1 MLRLTAIAIASST
14 LLGAVHPSA
23 PEPETPFTESA
34 EAVLVEVPVRVSDR
48 HGNPV
53 RGLEAKDFE
62 VFDDGKKQEI
72 LALDSIDLARKTM
85 KPGELA
91 DPIPPAARRHFLLL
105 FDFSFAHPKAILQAQ
120 RAAREFVMNGVADTD
135 FVAVATYSVEHGLK
149 LLMTFSSDR
158 VQLSRAID
166 TLGLLPTEDL
176 SKDPLAFA
184 FDTAKTLPTS
194 ARIGQKE
201 SQAAAITESL
211 QTMQQVSRARYDQY
225 ARLRIRRL
233 TESLG
238 DLASALDSVSGRKDV
253 IYMSEGFESRLV
265 TGTRDTELEREWIIS
280 GEQWKVDGDKRF
292 GNTTLQDD
300 IRQVGDLFRRSDCV
314 LHAVDIGGL
323 RLDPETT
330 SVDNPAENS
339 LFELVQPTG
348 GDVLRSSNDFR
359 GQLDRLVASTS
370 LVYVLSFRPT
380 RSGQDGKFHLLK
392 VKVKTPGAHVLS
404 RAGYYERPPFRLLS
418 PLERNLVAA
427 DVIANEIPV
436 SDIPARLRAS
446 PQPDASGLARV
457 PVLIEIPG
465 TALLAHQVGDRLPV
479 EIYVYAHDASG
490 ALSDYFTQTVSVD
503 LAMHRDRLMR
513 GGLRYFGQL
522 ALAHGNYRIRALV
535 RNGQSGRMGLAVED
549 VRVPD
554 FSGKQPY
561 VAPLL
566 FLDSSSPG
574 IFVRGRMLEAGAPR
588 GAPDRVTLLPTPG
601 PDLLP
606 AALPEMRSGSPAHVS
621 LVAYYFGEPQNAA
634 LKIGAQVLTAEGRPL
649 EEGDVRILERSP
661 SDSDG
666 RQILTVAFTPER
678 LSPGRYSLRLI
689 LQDAST
695 GKGGHASAPFLVR

>member
-1 MLRLTAIAIASST
+1 MFRLISIAIASVT

-48 HGNPV
+48 NGNPI

-72 LALDSIDLARKTM
+72 LAVDSIDLARKTR
-85 KPGELA
+85 KPGAPAEPLN
-91 DPIPPAARRHFLLL
+91 PAARRHFLIL

-120 RAAREFVMNGVADTD
+120 RAAREFVLSGLSDAD
-135 FVAVATYSVEHGLK
+135 FAAVATYSVEHGLK

-166 TLGLLPTEDL
+166 TLGLVPTEDL
-176 SKDPLAFA
+176 AKDPLSFA
-184 FDTAKTLPTS
+184 FDTARTLPTS
-194 ARIGQKE
+194 SRIGQKE
-201 SQAAAITESL
+201 SQAAAITETL
-211 QTMQQVSRARYDQY
+211 QTLQQISRARYDQY

-238 DLASALDSVSGRKDV
+238 DLASALDSVSGRKDI

-323 RLDPETT
+323 RLDPENTT
-330 SVDNPAENS
+330 VDNPAENS

-348 GDVLRSSNDFR
+348 GEVLRSSNDFR
-359 GQLDRLVASTS
+359 GQLDRLVANTS

-380 RSGQDGKFHLLK
+380 RSGQEGKYHALRVK
-392 VKVKTPGAHVLS
+392 VKVSGAHVVS
-404 RAGYYERPPFRLLS
+404 RAGYYERPPFRQLS

-427 DVIANEIPV
+427 DVIANETPV
-436 SDIPARLRAS
+436 SDIPTRMRIS

-490 ALSDYFTQTVSVD
+490 ALRDYFTQTVQVD
-503 LAMHRDRLMR
+503 LGLHRDRLTR

-522 ALAHGNYRIRALV
+522 ALAPGNYRVRALV
-535 RNGQSGRMGLAVED
+535 RNGQNGRMGLAVED

-554 FSGKQPY
+554 FSGKEPY
-561 VAPLL
+561 IAPLL

-574 IFVRGRMLEAGAPR
+574 IFVRGKTGEAAKS
-588 GAPDRVTLLPTPG
+588 AADRVTLLPTPG
-601 PDLLP
+601 ADLLP

-621 LVAYYFGEPQNAA
+621 LVAYYFGEPQNDA
-634 LKIGAQVLTAEGRPL
+634 LKIGAQVLTEDGRPL
-649 EEGDVRILERSP
+649 EEGDVRVLERSP

-666 RQILTVAFTPER
+666 RQVLMVAFTPER

-689 LQDAST
+689 LRDAAT

>member
-1 MLRLTAIAIASST
+1 MFRLTSIAIASVT

-23 PEPETPFTESA
+23 PEPETPFNESA

-48 HGNPV
+48 NGSPI

-72 LALDSIDLARKTM
+72 LAVDSIDLARKTL
-85 KPGELA
+85 KPGAPAEPLN
-91 DPIPPAARRHFLLL
+91 PAARRHFLLL

-120 RAAREFVMNGVADTD
+120 RAAREFVLSGLSDTD
-135 FVAVATYSVEHGLK
+135 FAAVATYSVEHGLK

-166 TLGLLPTEDL
+166 TLGLVPTEDL
-176 SKDPLAFA
+176 AKDPLSFA
-184 FDTAKTLPTS
+184 FDTARTLPTS
-194 ARIGQKE
+194 TRIGQKE
-201 SQAAAITESL
+201 SQAAAITETL
-211 QTMQQVSRARYDQY
+211 QTLQQISRARYDQY

-238 DLASALDSVSGRKDV
+238 DLASALDSVSGRKDI

-323 RLDPETT
+323 RLDPENTT
-330 SVDNPAENS
+330 VDNPAENS
-339 LFELVQPTG
+339 LFELAQPTG
-348 GDVLRSSNDFR
+348 GEVLRSSNDFH
-359 GQLDRLVASTS
+359 GQLDRLVANTS

-380 RSGQDGKFHLLK
+380 RSGREGKYHALR
-392 VKVKTPGAHVLS
+392 VKVRVSGARILS

-427 DVIANEIPV
+427 DVIANETPV
-436 SDIPARLRAS
+436 SDIPTRMRIS

-465 TALLAHQVGDRLPV
+465 AALLAHQVGDRLPV
-479 EIYVYAHDASG
+479 EIYVYAHDGSG
-490 ALSDYFTQTVSVD
+490 ALRDYFTQTVQVD
-503 LAMHRDRLMR
+503 LGLHRDRLTR

-522 ALAHGNYRIRALV
+522 ALAQGNYRVRALV
-535 RNGQSGRMGLAVED
+535 RNGQNGRMGLAVED

-561 VAPLL
+561 IAPLL

-574 IFVRGRMLEAGAPR
+574 IFVRGKMGETTKGA
-588 GAPDRVTLLPTPG
+588 ADRVTLLPTPG

-606 AALPEMRSGSPAHVS
+606 AALPEMRSGSPAHIS
-621 LVAYYFGEPQNAA
+621 LVAYYFGEPQNDA
-634 LKIGAQVLTAEGRPL
+634 LKIGAQVLTEEGRPL
-649 EEGDVRILERSP
+649 EEGDVRVLERSP

-666 RQILTVAFTPER
+666 RQVLMVAFTPER

-689 LQDAST
+689 LRDAAT